1 MVPQEL
7 KNRIE
12 ELKIHLHSTSD
23 DKIIK
28 TVSIMLMLEMDRKNY
43 MKSKGKHNGN
53 SNNNDLQQTLAT
65 IIQITN
71 NNNISMSEACS
82 TVTKK
87 IVKV

>member
-12 ELKIHLHSTSD
+12 ESKIYLHSTFN

-28 TVSIMLMLEMDRKNY
+28 IVSIMPMLEMDRKNY
-43 MKSKGKHNGN
+43 MKSNGKHNGN
-53 SNNNDLQQTLAT
+53 SNNNDLQQTLTT

-71 NNNISMSEACS
+71 NNNISTSEACV

-87 IVKV
+87 L

>member
-1 MVPQEL
+1 
-7 KNRIE
+7 
-12 ELKIHLHSTSD
+12 
-23 DKIIK
+23 
-28 TVSIMLMLEMDRKNY
+28 MLMLEMDSKNY

-71 NNNISMSEACS
+71 NNNISMSKACS

-87 IVKV
+87 NCKSLTVTNLP